1 MLGYETEHMMLFKD
15 MSTRDLLQRR
25 ATKKIADRTT
35 KPEAQRHREGL
46 VEFATDTLV
55 REESQIMG
63 NNDALAEALRE
74 GEDSESMWEMSP
86 LIRAA
91 ISGRIA
97 ILDNI
102 DRLPVGALSV
112 LQSLIHERQ
121 ALPLSFAFYVDSVV
135 GYNTLSYFF
144 RSLAPTVLS
153 QVALH
158 DGTRLVS
165 SETYGRLQ
173 SDHGLTQTE
182 LAVRVRSD
190 LNLASRR
197 QSACIVVTTNNPR
210 INITFLCDR
219 PVVCIRFIRR
229 SGS

>member
-121 ALPLSFAFYVDSVV
+121 ALPLSFIFHVDSVV
-135 GYNTLSYFF
+135 VGYNMLSSFARSRRRCCLSGGLARRYTSGVIRDLRPPAERSRPHADRAGGT
-144 RSLAPTVLS
+144 RSL
-153 QVALH
+153 
-158 DGTRLVS
+158 
-165 SETYGRLQ
+165 
-173 SDHGLTQTE
+173 
-182 LAVRVRSD
+182 
-190 LNLASRR
+190 
-197 QSACIVVTTNNPR
+197 
-210 INITFLCDR
+210 
-219 PVVCIRFIRR
+219 
-229 SGS
+229 